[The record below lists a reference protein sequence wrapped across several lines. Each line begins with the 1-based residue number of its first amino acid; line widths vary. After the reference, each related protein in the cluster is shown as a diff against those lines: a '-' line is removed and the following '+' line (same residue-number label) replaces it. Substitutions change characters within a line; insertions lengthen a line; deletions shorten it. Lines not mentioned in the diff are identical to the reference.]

1 MIKAFVVVSRYKESV
16 EWVKSLTD
24 NYIIYNKGES
34 LPNFKQMLCENIGAN
49 QYDIVRFIYD
59 NYDNLPDL
67 IAFLQGDPFDHCLV
81 DRFYDL
87 IRRDSFTPI
96 FGDRNYPS
104 GEYFE
109 PNTSWYLHEPWQSH
123 KPPCKFASFDDYCR
137 YLFSDYA
144 GSANLVFPPGSQ
156 FLVEKQRCLF
166 YSRSFWKK
174 IMDIIPTQPGIN
186 GGREA
191 HIIERSLQ
199 LIFENKYSEVK

>member
-1 MIKAFVVVSRYKESV
+1 MIKAFVVISRYSESV
-16 EWVKSLTD
+16 EWIKSLTD

-34 LPNFKQMLCENIGAN
+34 LPDYKQILCENVGAN
-49 QYDIVRFIYD
+49 QYDIARFIYD

-67 IAFLQGDPFDHCLV
+67 IAFLQGDPFDHCLA

-104 GEYFE
+104 GEYSE
-109 PNTSWYLHEPWQSH
+109 PNTSWYLNEPWQSH
-123 KPPCKFASFDDYCR
+123 KPPCKFSGFDDYCH
-137 YLFSDYA
+137 YLFSDYVRE
-144 GSANLVFPPGSQ
+144 ANLVFPPGSQ

-199 LIFENKYSEVK
+199 LIFENKYSEVQ

>member
-1 MIKAFVVVSRYKESV
+1 MIKAFVVISRYQESV
-16 EWVKSLTD
+16 EWIKSLTD

-34 LPNFKQMLCENIGAN
+34 LPDYKQILCENVGAN
-49 QYDIVRFIYD
+49 QYDIARFIYD

-67 IAFLQGDPFDHCLV
+67 MAFLQGDPFDHCLP

-123 KPPCKFASFDDYCR
+123 KPPCRFSSFDDYCR
-137 YLFSDYA
+137 YLFSDYCRVA
-144 GSANLVFPPGSQ
+144 SLVFPPGSQ

-166 YSRSFWKK
+166 YSREFWKK
-174 IMDIIPTQPGIN
+174 IIDIIPTQPGIN